1 MMMMMHMGMGSM
13 MMDEIMDNMMHGQH
27 SDHEQHDDAGCS
39 MMVLHSKVQQMDKM
53 QNDDR

>member
-1 MMMMMHMGMGSM
+1 
-13 MMDEIMDNMMHGQH
+13 MDIKNSIMLYEIMDNMMYGQH
-27 SDHEQHDDAGCS
+27 SDHEQYDDVGCS